1 MKVIMKWLHS
11 AYVNDTML
19 FFKGAIVFLIGPFD
33 EKLKG
38 LAVIILVDLIL
49 GINAAIRLQ
58 VFTWKE
64 LFIKMQKKIIVYGC
78 WVVMF
83 NIIDKVLGLPGAARN
98 AVIFLLI
105 GMEFVS
111 ATKNTARI
119 GYNRLSRLMEGIYL
133 TFMQGS
139 GIPMEEIIAERE
151 KEEAEKKEKEAQG
164 DNKKKDEGGK
174 RGGLS

>member
-1 MKVIMKWLHS
+1 
-11 AYVNDTML
+11 
-19 FFKGAIVFLIGPFD
+19 
-33 EKLKG
+33 
-38 LAVIILVDLIL
+38 
-49 GINAAIRLQ
+49 
-58 VFTWKE
+58 
-64 LFIKMQKKIIVYGC
+64 MQKKIIVYGC

-139 GIPMEEIIAERE
+139 GIPMEEIMAERE
-151 KEEAEKKEKEAQG
+151 KEEAEEKEKALQG
-164 DNKKKDEGGK
+164 DTEKKKDEGGK